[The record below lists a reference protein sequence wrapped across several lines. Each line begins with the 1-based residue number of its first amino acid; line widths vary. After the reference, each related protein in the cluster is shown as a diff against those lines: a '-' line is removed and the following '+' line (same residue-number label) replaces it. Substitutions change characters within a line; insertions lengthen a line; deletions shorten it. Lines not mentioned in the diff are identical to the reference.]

1 MSKFQAGDIIQYP
14 NGRQN
19 YLIAIP
25 GQDGLWVNAC
35 NPSWI
40 DRGLR
45 SFCEECYPFG
55 GSEDCLLY
63 TSVRLHLTVFYL
75 CLYLVLV
82 CPRGQLH
89 LPSGA
94 FAFALQGNSIRPQ
107 GQFHLPYRANGAR
120 PAHIARH
127 PCLSTHTT
135 PSGPCLLYPSRCVSE
150 TGPADR
156 GAVPRARAVERF

>member
-55 GSEDCLLY
+55 GSEDEAAQVVGHY
-63 TSVRLHLTVFYL
+63 GDGDGISAQEWYERNRERYL
-75 CLYLVLV
+75 PDSSRESRSLGDEC
-82 CPRGQLH
+82 
-89 LPSGA
+89 A
-94 FAFALQGNSIRPQ
+94 DM
-107 GQFHLPYRANGAR
+107 
-120 PAHIARH
+120 RH
-127 PCLSTHTT
+127 S
-135 PSGPCLLYPSRCVSE
+135 
-150 TGPADR
+150 ADR
-156 GAVPRARAVERF
+156 LEGQGGGKAPTRDTAFGDR